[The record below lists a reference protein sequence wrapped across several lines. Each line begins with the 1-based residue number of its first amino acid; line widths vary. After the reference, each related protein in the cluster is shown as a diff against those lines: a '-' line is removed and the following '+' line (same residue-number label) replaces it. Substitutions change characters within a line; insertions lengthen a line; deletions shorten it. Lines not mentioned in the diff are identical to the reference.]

1 MTEHSLA
8 SHGEACERGNVRVCV
23 WAATELAVQQNRP
36 SLEVRPPCPLVA
48 LEEP

>member
-8 SHGEACERGNVRVCV
+8 SRGEACERGNVCV

-36 SLEVRPPCPLVA
+36 SLVVRPPCPLVA